1 MPWMMVMPPPC
12 SPATGVPP
20 GSGAVPVAV
29 PAAAMAFPASPAQA
43 QAYAAQYHAAMVQR
57 MAQVGG
63 AARAARYRLCLGC
76 GVWSSK
82 ALLALCMPGL
92 RLLANA
98 AATSTWSRQGL
109 VLSRAAAAAAPAGRP
124 AGGRAAVCACIR
136 HASQPALPLSRQPPA
151 VRRAAGDRH
160 AHAGAARAVGA
171 GDAAAGAAA
180 AGEEGACCRPPEV
193 VGRAAWL
200 AAMLPKPGTVPDRI
214 SRPQKSAFTPT

>member
-1 MPWMMVMPPPC
+1 MPWMMVMPPPG

-98 AATSTWSRQGL
+98 AATSTWSRQDWSYLVPLLLLHLQGGQPVGALQFVPASGMPPSPRSPSAGSPLPPGGPPVTGMPMLAPPGQWVQVMQQQVRRRRERRGL
-109 VLSRAAAAAAPAGRP
+109 AAARQRWWGVLPGWRPCSPSLGR
-124 AGGRAAVCACIR
+124 
-136 HASQPALPLSRQPPA
+136 
-151 VRRAAGDRH
+151 
-160 AHAGAARAVGA
+160 
-171 GDAAAGAAA
+171 
-180 AGEEGACCRPPEV
+180 CRT
-193 VGRAAWL
+193 G
-200 AAMLPKPGTVPDRI
+200 
-214 SRPQKSAFTPT
+214 